1 MTEENIFAYKLL
13 SLNISD
19 FNFSFCENCNP
30 LPLKK
35 VTDLFPSNPPLK
47 VEVLSSPS
55 FLKIWLEV
63 QPLPPAEK
71 GGGCAH
77 YDTKSHLY

>member
-55 FLKIWLEV
+55 FLKIWLEA
-63 QPLPPAEK
+63 QPPSRK
-71 GGGCAH
+71 GGGGVGWC
-77 YDTKSHLY
+77 TQ

>member
-55 FLKIWLEV
+55 FFKIWLEV
-63 QPLPPAEK
+63 QPHPPAERE
-71 GGGCAH
+71 GVH
-77 YDTKSHLY
+77 TR